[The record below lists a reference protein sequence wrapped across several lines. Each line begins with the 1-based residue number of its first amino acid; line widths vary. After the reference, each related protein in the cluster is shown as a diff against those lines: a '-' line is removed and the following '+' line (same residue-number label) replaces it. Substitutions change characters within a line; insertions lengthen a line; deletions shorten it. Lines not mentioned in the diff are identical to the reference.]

1 MTRPLTLILLSTVA
15 AGAIGLWWLTRP
27 TPIPVVLTSVE
38 SGRVT
43 ATVANTRAG
52 TIEACRRARLSTPMG
67 GQIAR
72 LPVEEG
78 DRVEKDEVLCEL
90 WNDDAR
96 AQVALAEREIG
107 AARARAVEACTMA
120 EIAEKEAARVV
131 RLHEQGVAAVE
142 AVDKAVGEAKAG
154 AARCAAARA
163 SSRVSE
169 ARLDAAQAALAK
181 TILRAPFGGIV
192 AEINGEVGEVV
203 TPSPVGVATLPTIDL
218 IDTSCLYVRAPI
230 DEVDA
235 GKVEKGLPAYISLDA
250 FPGVQYPAVV
260 TRVAPYVLDLEKQAR
275 TVDVEVEFRDIE
287 EAGRLLVGYSADVE
301 IILEAHEDTLRIPTE
316 ALLEGRR
323 VLLYRD
329 GVLAERKVEAGLENW
344 ESTEVLSG
352 LEEGDRIVLTVDRDG
367 VGAGASVAPEEPPAT
382 DG

>member
-1 MTRPLTLILLSTVA
+1 MSRTAVVTSRAP
-15 AGAIGLWWLTRP
+15 GAIGAYSQA
-27 TPIPVVLTSVE
+27 VKA
-38 SGRVT
+38 GD
-43 ATVANTRAG
+43 TVY
-52 TIEACRRARLSTPMG
+52 LS
-67 GQIAR
+67 GQIA
-72 LPVEEG
+72 LDPQTMTLVSADPKTQIE
-78 DRVEKDEVLCEL
+78 RVFANLAEVAAAAGGSFAEITKLNVYLTDLAHFALVNEVMESMFESPYP
-90 WNDDAR
+90 AR
-96 AQVALAEREIG
+96 AA
-107 AARARAVEACTMA
+107 
-120 EIAEKEAARVV
+120 
-131 RLHEQGVAAVE
+131 
-142 AVDKAVGEAKAG
+142 
-154 AARCAAARA
+154 
-163 SSRVSE
+163 
-169 ARLDAAQAALAK
+169 
-181 TILRAPFGGIV
+181 
-192 AEINGEVGEVV
+192 
-203 TPSPVGVATLPTIDL
+203 VGVATLPTIDL